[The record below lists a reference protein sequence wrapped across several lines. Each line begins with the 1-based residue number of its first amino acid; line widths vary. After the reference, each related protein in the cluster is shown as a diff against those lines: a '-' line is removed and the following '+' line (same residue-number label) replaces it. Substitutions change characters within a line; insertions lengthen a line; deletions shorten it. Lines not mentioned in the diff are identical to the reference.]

1 MLSSCEL
8 SSLSESQ
15 AASSPDVL
23 VVLQENIADKLG
35 DGLHKVGDAAKNV
48 KHKK

>member
-1 MLSSCEL
+1 MLPLCEL
-8 SSLSESQ
+8 SSPVLE
-15 AASSPDVL
+15 AASNVSN
-23 VVLQENIADKLG
+23 VLQENIADKLG

>member
-1 MLSSCEL
+1 MLPCLCSIMKRRPSDAL
-8 SSLSESQ
+8 
-15 AASSPDVL
+15 DV
-23 VVLQENIADKLG
+23 VQENIADKLG